1 MLRGGGNPMGK
12 SRLVSSAFLV
22 AAAGATIFAC
32 GGDDGGGGT
41 TIDAKVFMDAPKVF
55 MDAPPGQG
63 LTGLGQKC
71 DQASP
76 CPTGMDC
83 IALGLASGSSPTF
96 CTPHCL
102 DDGTATTNAMSQFP
116 NNGFT
121 PAPDPAKCT
130 AAYSG
135 GAVGMPACGV
145 ILAYTP
151 MDNPLMANKQYTMI
165 DLGCVV
171 LCSTGNMCPAGTTA
185 TTAGSNCFCFPN

>member
-1 MLRGGGNPMGK
+1 MGK
-12 SRLVSSAFLV
+12 SRLFVSSALLV
-22 AAAGATIFAC
+22 AALTVTSIVAC
-32 GGDDGGGGT
+32 GGDDDGGGGGT
-41 TIDAKVFMDAPKVF
+41 PDAKVFMDAPKVF

-83 IALGLASGSSPTF
+83 ISLSLGGGASPSY

-102 DDGTATTNAMSQFP
+102 DDGTGTTNAQAQLTST
-116 NNGFT
+116 T

-135 GAVGMPACGV
+135 GAVGMPTCGL
-145 ILAYTP
+145 ILAYEP

-165 DLGCVV
+165 DLGCVII
-171 LCSTGNMCPAGTTA
+171 CSTGMMCPAGTTA

>member
-1 MLRGGGNPMGK
+1 MGK
-12 SRLVSSAFLV
+12 SRLVSSALLV
-22 AAAGATIFAC
+22 AASVTIFAC
-32 GGDDGGGGT
+32 GGDDDGGNAT
-41 TIDAKVFMDAPKVF
+41 PDAKVFMDAPKVF

-71 DQASP
+71 TMPSD
-76 CPTGMDC
+76 CPANAPDC
-83 IALGLASGSSPTF
+83 IALGLSSGASPSF

-121 PAPDPAKCT
+121 PAPDPTKCT

-145 ILAYTP
+145 ILAYNP
-151 MDNPLMANKQYTMI
+151 MDNPLKPTTSYNMI

-171 LCSTGNMCPAGTTA
+171 LCSTGMACPAGTTA
-185 TTAGSNCFCFPN
+185 TTAGSNCFCFPNP